1 MLLKEP
7 KIYLFGRTMG
17 VPKAYHP
24 HDHHYI
30 VIGSYL
36 NSAKS
41 SLRLSPE
48 MEKQ

>member
-7 KIYLFGRTMG
+7 KIYLFGSARG
-17 VPKAYHP
+17 VPEEYHP
-24 HDHHYI
+24 HAHHYI

-48 MEKQ
+48 MERL